1 MNSNQIKGAIKDVTG
16 TLRRKVGAITGSTR
30 QQIKGAAE
38 QVQGKTQKA
47 AGDVEDAVRKSGG
60 SH

>member
-16 TLRRKVGAITGSTR
+16 KLRRKMGEITGSPR
-30 QQIKGAAE
+30 QQVKGAAE
-38 QVQGKTQKA
+38 QAQGKAQKA
-47 AGDVEDAVRKSGG
+47 AGDVEDAVRKSSD